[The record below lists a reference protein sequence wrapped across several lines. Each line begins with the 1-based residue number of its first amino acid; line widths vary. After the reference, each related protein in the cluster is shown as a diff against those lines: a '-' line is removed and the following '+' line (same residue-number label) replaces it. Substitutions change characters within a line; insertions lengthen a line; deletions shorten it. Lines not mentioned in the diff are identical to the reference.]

1 MKQILLSIIIA
12 SISFGCKSYIQ
23 LFETKTSNTKVEND
37 FYVFE
42 NDSLKITYD
51 FWADM
56 GLMKFSIYNKT
67 NKPLYIDW
75 KKSAYIDNKVKL
87 SYWIDEET
95 TKLSEYYGSYFFSAI
110 IFQGIGVGVGSGSV
124 SATASTVKAE
134 RVTFIP
140 PLSNISRSQF
150 YIPPDKYFEV
160 DKKWTLKELPSNDNP
175 KKKTKVYMKSYSKK
189 DSPVFFRNFLTFS
202 GYEDFRS
209 EFYVDNEFYISD
221 ITQMNEEDFGHN
233 QKDESVKVGKFYVKD
248 EYGNP
253 IFVTPFKKNSSF
265 YIKIPAK

>member
-1 MKQILLSIIIA
+1 MRQILLSIIIA
-12 SISFGCKSYIQ
+12 SISFGCKTYVQ
-23 LFETKTSNTKVEND
+23 LFETKTSNTKMEND

-51 FWADM
+51 FWADK

-95 TKLSEYYGSYFFSAI
+95 TKLLEYYGNYYFY
-110 IFQGIGVGVGSGSV
+110 QGISVGSV
-124 SATASTVKAE
+124 SATTSKVRAE
-134 RVTFIP
+134 RIVFIP
-140 PLSNISRSQF
+140 PLSNIYRSQF
-150 YIPPDKYFEV
+150 YILPDKYFEV
-160 DKKWTLKELPSNDNP
+160 DKKWTFKELPNNENP
-175 KKKTKVYMKSYSKK
+175 NKKTKVYMKSYSKT
-189 DSPVFFRNFLTFS
+189 DSPVLFRNFLTFS
-202 GYEDFRS
+202 GYEDLRT

-221 ITQMNEEDFGHN
+221 ITQMNEEDFGHL
-233 QKDESVKVGKFYVKD
+233 QKDESVKIGRFYVKD

-253 IFVTPFKKNSSF
+253 VFFSPYKKNSAF